1 MKFSSFLLLYLLA
14 ILSLFFENPFSEYC
28 GRGIVMFDRR
38 SHFLIIITVTVICG
52 NLVSADE
59 LVIMLAFFHRKQG
72 SVSLKRSASNWERNQ
87 RLH

>member
-1 MKFSSFLLLYLLA
+1 MKFSSFLLLDLLT
-14 ILSLFFENPFSEYC
+14 ILSLFFEDPFSEFG
-28 GRGIVMFDRR
+28 GRDIVRFDRR
-38 SHFLIIITVTVICG
+38 SHLLIIITVTVISG

-72 SVSLKRSASNWERNQ
+72 SVSLKRSHSNWERNQ